1 MLIRFFLC
9 DLFVEITIWKRTCP
23 QIPSRSF
30 RYWFGSMSDSES
42 SDLIDSE
49 AGLEE
54 NEDEQLLSSNSEDQ
68 PTEESE
74 GDVETEENEEETSE
88 DDEDDE
94 EETSDEEEKKL
105 TQDELKRLYLDDF
118 SSDDEVS
125 WQQRRVICRRQET
138 PSVTYP

>member
-1 MLIRFFLC
+1 M
-9 DLFVEITIWKRTCP
+9 
-23 QIPSRSF
+23 
-30 RYWFGSMSDSES
+30 
-42 SDLIDSE
+42 IDSE

-68 PTEESE
+68 PTEEM
-74 GDVETEENEEETSE
+74 
-88 DDEDDE
+88 
-94 EETSDEEEKKL
+94 KL

-125 WQQRRVICRRQET
+125 GQQRRVICRRQET